1 MFFERIY
8 EKGLAQASYIIGCQA
23 TKEAIVID
31 PKRDIDTYLEI
42 AERENLRI
50 THIAETHIHADFL
63 SGSLELAHETGAKIY
78 LSDEGGSEWQY
89 QYDHISLKDGDVI
102 KIGNIRLEVMHTPG
116 HTPEHISFILTDLPA
131 SSEPS
136 MIFTGDFVFV
146 GDVGRPDLLEKAAGI
161 EGTMIAGARQM
172 FYSLK
177 KFKELPDHLQVWPA
191 HGAGSACGKALG
203 AVPSST
209 VGYEKLSNWALK
221 IENEETFI
229 QVLLEGQP
237 EPPKYFAMMK
247 KLNKIGP
254 KVLGSIPLPARLSV
268 AKFKEALAGNYQIVD
283 TRDKL
288 SFAGGH
294 ISGSLNIQDNNS
306 FSNWA
311 GWMLN
316 YDKPIILIARERR
329 VDALNR
335 ALIRIGIDNLEGY
348 VSDIDKLEASGLN
361 LEILN
366 QISVDELNA
375 DISEYKIV
383 DVRSYTEFDISHIP
397 GAVNI
402 HTGYLENKLN
412 KISDEEKLVVYC
424 TSGDRSAIGASFLLK
439 LGRRNIYNLSG
450 GINAWIQAGCQTER
464 KNVNEMVT
472 TESN

>member
-63 SGSLELAHETGAKIY
+63 SGSLELAHQTGAKIY

-89 QYDHISLKDGDVI
+89 QFDHVGLKDGDVI
-102 KIGNIRLEVMHTPG
+102 KIGNIKLEVMHSPG

-131 SSEPS
+131 STKPS

-146 GDVGRPDLLEKAAGI
+146 GDVGRPDLLEKTAGI
-161 EGTMIAGARQM
+161 KGTMIAGARQM
-172 FYSLK
+172 FQSLK
-177 KFKELPDHLQVWPA
+177 KFKSLPDHLQVWPA

-209 VGYEKLSNWALK
+209 VGYEKLSNWAMK
-221 IENEETFI
+221 IDDEENFI
-229 QVLLEGQP
+229 QTLLEGQP

-247 KLNKIGP
+247 KLNKVGP
-254 KVLGSIPLPARLSV
+254 KVLGSIPHPARLSV
-268 AKFKEALAGNYQIVD
+268 AKFKEALTGDYQIVD

-288 SFAGGH
+288 SFSGGH
-294 ISGSLNIQDNNS
+294 ISGSLNVQDNNL
-306 FSNWA
+306 FSTWA

-316 YDKPIILIARERR
+316 YKKPIILIARERR

-348 VSDIDKLEASGLN
+348 VSDIDKLEISGLN

-366 QISVDELNA
+366 QISVDELKD
-375 DISEYKIV
+375 DIPEYKII
-383 DVRSYTEFDISHIP
+383 DVRSYNEYDISHIS
-397 GAVNI
+397 GAINI
-402 HTGYLENKLN
+402 HTGYLENNLD
-412 KISDEEKLVVYC
+412 KISDGEKIVLYC
-424 TSGDRSAIGASFLLK
+424 TSGDRSAIAASYLLR
-439 LGRRNIYNLSG
+439 LGYRNIYNLSG

-464 KNVNEMVT
+464 KNVDQMVM
-472 TESN
+472 TESQ

>member
-8 EKGLAQASYIIGCQA
+8 EKGLAQASYIVGCQA

-31 PKRDIDTYLEI
+31 PKRDIDTYFEI

-78 LSDEGGSEWQY
+78 LSNEGGNDWQY
-89 QYDHISLKDGDVI
+89 QFDHIGLKDGDII
-102 KIGNIRLEVMHTPG
+102 KIGNINLEVMHTPG

-131 SSEPS
+131 SKEPS

-146 GDVGRPDLLEKAAGI
+146 GDVGRPDLLEKAAGY

-172 FYSLK
+172 FQSLK
-177 KFKELPDHLQVWPA
+177 RFKELPDHLQVWPA
-191 HGAGSACGKALG
+191 HGAGSACGKSLG

-209 VGYEKLSNWALK
+209 IGYEKLSNWALK
-221 IENEETFI
+221 INDEETFI
-229 QVLLEGQP
+229 RTLLDGQP

-254 KVLGSIPLPARLSV
+254 RVLGSVPHPARLSV
-268 AKFKEALAGNYQIVD
+268 ARFKDSIQNNYQIVD

-294 ISGSLNIQDNNS
+294 ILGSLNIQDNNS
-306 FSNWA
+306 FSTWA
-311 GWMLN
+311 GWMLE
-316 YDKPIILIARERR
+316 YDRPIILIARERR

-348 VSDIDKLEASGLN
+348 ISDIDKLESSGMDI
-361 LEILN
+361 EILN
-366 QISVDELNA
+366 QISVNELNQ
-375 DISEYKIV
+375 DISKYKVI
-383 DVRSYTEFDISHIP
+383 DVRSYTEYDISSIP
-397 GAVNI
+397 ESVNI
-402 HTGYLENKLN
+402 HAGQLEKNLD
-412 KISDEEKLVVYC
+412 KISKEEELVVYC
-424 TSGDRSAIGASFLLK
+424 ASGDRSAIAASFLLK
-439 LGRRNIYNLSG
+439 KGFSKVYNLSG
-450 GINAWIQAGCQTER
+450 GINSWFQAGYKINRGTI
-464 KNVNEMVT
+464 K
-472 TESN
+472 ESEPANII